1 VSGAG
6 KGAGVAVSVV
16 AFVDQV
22 HVAAACGAHAV
33 MDVAVSALHHF
44 STVLGF

>member
-1 VSGAG
+1 MSGAG

-22 HVAAACGAHAV
+22 RMAAACGAHAV
-33 MDVAVSALHHF
+33 MDVAGHALHHF
-44 STVLGF
+44 STLLGF